1 MPQSVLIRLPLFCKY
16 FMSKFS
22 EGAQVAIKSDN
33 LTLGLT
39 AGDTGRVWAL
49 YHSEPAAY
57 EVTFCA
63 QSGEEFDA
71 LMYEDELMEP
81 AEWELSASRPERS
94 LASA

>member
-1 MPQSVLIRLPLFCKY
+1 MF
-16 FMSKFS
+16 KFP
-22 EGAQVAIKSDN
+22 EGAQVAIKSDT

-39 AGDTGRVWAL
+39 AGDMGKMWAL
-49 YHSEPAAY
+49 YHSEPPAY

-71 LMYEDELMEP
+71 LMYEEELMEP
-81 AEWELSASRPERS
+81 AAERELSAARPERW